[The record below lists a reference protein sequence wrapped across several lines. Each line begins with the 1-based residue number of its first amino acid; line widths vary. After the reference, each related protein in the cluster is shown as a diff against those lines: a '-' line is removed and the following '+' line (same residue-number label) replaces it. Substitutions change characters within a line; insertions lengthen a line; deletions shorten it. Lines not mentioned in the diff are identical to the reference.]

1 MYAEKL
7 LPHDLEAEEAVVGS
21 VLIDENCFARIAPHI
36 KSDDFYRERNQLC
49 FAACEALFQRDEA
62 IDQVTL
68 ARELS
73 RASQLETVG
82 GMAYLSH
89 LISVTPTSAHSE
101 HYATVVARTA
111 TMRKLIDVASRISAM
126 GYQDTDDVDATL
138 RQAED
143 ALFTIR
149 GPNSQRG
156 FIPLRQ
162 IYDQYLE
169 DQAAITDPIIE
180 NSGPVMVGY
189 TDLDELLGGIQRSD
203 LIILGARP
211 SLGKSTLALNI
222 CLNAAKNGSSAGVF
236 SLEMSREQL
245 ALRILSSEAEVD
257 SHRLRLGLYTEAE
270 GGRITDAIGQLSEL
284 PVYIDDT
291 PFQSLIEMRSK
302 ARRLSLEYGLDILVV
317 DYLQLIQGRTG
328 RSENRVQEIS
338 EISRSLKV
346 LARDLNIGVI
356 TCSQLSRG
364 VEQRPGHRPMLSD
377 LRDSGSIEQDADVV
391 MFLHRDDVYF
401 TEDEWDQQFP
411 GRPFPRNIADLIVA
425 KHRNG
430 PTGNLQLLFRDN
442 LVRFDSLSRVDDF

>member
-21 VLIDENCFARIAPHI
+21 VLIDGDCFARVAPYI
-36 KSDDFYRERNQLC
+36 KADDFYRERNQLC

-89 LISVTPTSAHSE
+89 LISVTPTSVHSE
-101 HYATVVARTA
+101 HYANVVARTA

-149 GPNSQRG
+149 GPDSQRG

-169 DQAAITDPIIE
+169 DQAAIADPVSE
-180 NSGPVMVGY
+180 NSGPIMVGY
-189 TDLDELLGGIQRSD
+189 TDLDELLGGVQRSD

-245 ALRILSSEAEVD
+245 ALRILSSEAEID
-257 SHRLRLGLYTEAE
+257 SHRLRLGLLTEAE
-270 GGRITDAIGQLSEL
+270 GERITDAIGQLSDL

-291 PFQSLIEMRSK
+291 PFQSLTEMRSK
-302 ARRLSLEYGLDILVV
+302 ARRLSLEHGLDLLVV
-317 DYLQLIQGRTG
+317 DYLQLIQGRGG
-328 RSENRVQEIS
+328 RSDNRVQEIS
-338 EISRSLKV
+338 EITRSLKSI
-346 LARDLNIGVI
+346 ARELEIPVI
-356 TCSQLSRG
+356 AGAQLSRAIDSRP
-364 VEQRPGHRPMLSD
+364 EQRPRLSD
-377 LRDSGSIEQDADVV
+377 LRESGSIEQDADVV
-391 MFLHRDDVYF
+391 LFLYPESNGIQHSGPLKMKA
-401 TEDEWDQQFP
+401 E
-411 GRPFPRNIADLIVA
+411 IS

-430 PTGNLQLLFRDN
+430 AVGEVELVFLRNQGVFLQDRG
-442 LVRFDSLSRVDDF
+442 VSSAVQPPM